1 MGKFVW
7 ICGTGGAGGMDGTWG
22 TEGRTPVRTVYS
34 GSSAV
39 FGICGSFASSDTSCG
54 VAEATRG
61 RTMGSVARAR
71 ALSSLLRNAASASC
85 WKVSEVSSGSG
96 WFAELEMTIS
106 NAARM

>member
-22 TEGRTPVRTVYS
+22 TEGMTPVRTVYS

-54 VAEATRG
+54 VAEATRADNG
-61 RTMGSVARAR
+61 LGGACAGLKLLVAQRR
-71 ALSSLLRNAASASC
+71 KR
-85 WKVSEVSSGSG
+85 
-96 WFAELEMTIS
+96 FMLEGI
-106 NAARM
+106 